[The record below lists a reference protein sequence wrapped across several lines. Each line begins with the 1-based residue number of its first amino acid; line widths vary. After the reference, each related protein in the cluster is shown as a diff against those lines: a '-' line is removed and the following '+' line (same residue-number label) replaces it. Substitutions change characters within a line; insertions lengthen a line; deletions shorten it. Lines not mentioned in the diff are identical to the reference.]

1 MDGKLCIVTGATDG
15 IGRVTARVLAER
27 GAEVVLVGRTADK
40 GAEVCEAIR
49 RSSRNGRVRFEQA
62 DLSSQAEIRALVE
75 RLTAGSAAI
84 DVLVNNVGAV
94 FTDRRESV
102 DGIEMTFALNHLG
115 YFLLTGL
122 LLERLQANG
131 GGRIV
136 NVASE
141 AHRGARMDLED
152 PQGRKRYSGWRTYR
166 RSKLANILFTYRLA
180 ALLVDRSVTV
190 NCLHPGFV
198 ASRFGHNNGWLFV
211 AALKAAM
218 RLSAIDTEAGART
231 SVHLATSADVAGVS
245 GRYFDECRAT
255 ASSPASHD
263 EEVGRRLWDMRRA
276 GHRTPCVTSVH
287 LATSGPDSSGR
298 VFTGRLFR
306 TEYLPRTDD
315 RESLVAPPACK
326 SKLSR

>member
-40 GAEVCEAIR
+40 GAEGCQAIR

-141 AHRGARMDLED
+141 AHRGARMDLKD

-180 ALLVDRSVTV
+180 ALLVDRSVAV

-263 EEVGRRLWDMRRA
+263 EEVGRRLWDMSESLT
-276 GHRTPCVTSVH
+276 GHR
-287 LATSGPDSSGR
+287 
-298 VFTGRLFR
+298 
-306 TEYLPRTDD
+306 Y
-315 RESLVAPPACK
+315 
-326 SKLSR
+326 

>member
-166 RSKLANILFTYRLA
+166 RSKLANVLFTYRLA
-180 ALLVDRSVTV
+180 ALLVDRSVAV

-263 EEVGRRLWDMRRA
+263 EEVGRRLWDMSESLT
-276 GHRTPCVTSVH
+276 GHR
-287 LATSGPDSSGR
+287 
-298 VFTGRLFR
+298 
-306 TEYLPRTDD
+306 Y
-315 RESLVAPPACK
+315 
-326 SKLSR
+326 

>member
-40 GAEVCEAIR
+40 GAKVCEAIR

-84 DVLVNNVGAV
+84 DVLVNNLGAV

-141 AHRGARMDLED
+141 AHRGPRMDLED
-152 PQGRKRYSGWRTYR
+152 PRGGSAIAVGAPTGGV
-166 RSKLANILFTYRLA
+166 SSPTFSSPI
-180 ALLVDRSVTV
+180 
-190 NCLHPGFV
+190 
-198 ASRFGHNNGWLFV
+198 ASR
-211 AALKAAM
+211 
-218 RLSAIDTEAGART
+218 R
-231 SVHLATSADVAGVS
+231 
-245 GRYFDECRAT
+245 C
-255 ASSPASHD
+255 
-263 EEVGRRLWDMRRA
+263 
-276 GHRTPCVTSVH
+276 
-287 LATSGPDSSGR
+287 
-298 VFTGRLFR
+298 
-306 TEYLPRTDD
+306 
-315 RESLVAPPACK
+315 
-326 SKLSR
+326 

>member
-15 IGRVTARVLAER
+15 IGRVTARILAER
-27 GAEVVLVGRTADK
+27 GADVVLVGRTADK

-49 RSSRNGRVRFEQA
+49 RSSRNGRVRFERA

-84 DVLVNNVGAV
+84 NVLVNNVGAV

-122 LLERLQANG
+122 LLESLQANG

-136 NVASE
+136 NVGSE

-152 PQGRKRYSGWRTYR
+152 PQGMKRYSGWRTYR

-180 ALLVDRSVTV
+180 TLLVDRSVTV

-231 SVHLATSADVAGVS
+231 SVHLAASADVAGVS
-245 GRYFDECRAT
+245 GCYFDKCLET

-263 EEVGRRLWDMRRA
+263 EEVGRRLWDMSENLT
-276 GHRTPCVTSVH
+276 GHR
-287 LATSGPDSSGR
+287 
-298 VFTGRLFR
+298 
-306 TEYLPRTDD
+306 Y
-315 RESLVAPPACK
+315 
-326 SKLSR
+326 

>member
-141 AHRGARMDLED
+141 AHRGVRMDLED

-166 RSKLANILFTYRLA
+166 RSKLANILFTYHLA

-263 EEVGRRLWDMRRA
+263 EEVGRRLWDMSESLT
-276 GHRTPCVTSVH
+276 GHR
-287 LATSGPDSSGR
+287 
-298 VFTGRLFR
+298 
-306 TEYLPRTDD
+306 Y
-315 RESLVAPPACK
+315 
-326 SKLSR
+326 